1 MADAVGGGER
11 DEDVGAAVVG
21 SGRREVKATR
31 TVLRP
36 RLAVRRRV
44 VGDHKLPGWVDGVRG
59 EAKGDSVEAMP
70 RREGGIGGPGEKV
83 V

>member
-1 MADAVGGGER
+1 MADAIRGGER
-11 DEDVGAAVVG
+11 DEDVVAAVVG

-44 VGDHKLPGWVDGVRG
+44 VGDHELPGWVDGVGG
-59 EAKGDSVEAMP
+59 EAEGDSVEAMP
-70 RREGGIGGPGEKV
+70 GREFGIGGPG
-83 V
+83 